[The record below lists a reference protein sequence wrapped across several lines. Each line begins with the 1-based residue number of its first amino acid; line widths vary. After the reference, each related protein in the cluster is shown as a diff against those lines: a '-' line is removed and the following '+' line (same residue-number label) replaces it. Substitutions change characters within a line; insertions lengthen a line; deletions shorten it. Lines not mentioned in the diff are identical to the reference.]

1 MGKRKELVGTVLQSK
16 MEKTIIVEIAR
27 KFPHKKYK
35 KYVAKTKKYYA
46 HNSNF
51 ECCNGD
57 LVRII
62 ESRPLS
68 KLKRWKVIGIE
79 KTLKK

>member
-1 MGKRKELVGTVLQSK
+1 MSKRKELVGKVLQTK
-16 MEKTIIVEIAR
+16 MEKTVIVEIAR

-35 KYVAKTKKYYA
+35 KYVTRTKKYYA

-51 ECCNGD
+51 ECSDGD
-57 LVRII
+57 LVRIV

-68 KLKRWKVIGIE
+68 KLKRWKVISIE
-79 KTLKK
+79 ETLKK